1 MRKKHVFL
9 TGEKQVGKST
19 LLTKVTEDLKIEPA
33 GFITRPYYIENRI
46 KGHYMH
52 SLLPCEENDVPISI
66 RHRKNASLPIR
77 SSFDEFGATIL
88 QKSRHQAWILMD
100 ELGVLEEEA
109 EVFKAQVFA
118 CLDGEGRVLGVLKK
132 ADTPFVSQIRKR
144 NDCTIL
150 ELTQTNRAE
159 VYNQLVAM
167 LK

>member
-1 MRKKHVFL
+1 MRRKHVFL

-19 LLTKVTEDLKIEPA
+19 LLAKVINDLAIEPT
-33 GFITRPYYIENRI
+33 GFITCPYYIENRI

-52 SLLPCEENDVPISI
+52 SILPCEENDVPISI
-66 RHRKNASLPIR
+66 RHRKDASLPIL
-77 SSFDEFGATIL
+77 STFDEFGATIL
-88 QKSRHQAWILMD
+88 QKSRHRSWILMD

-109 EVFKAQVFA
+109 EVFKAEVFA
-118 CLDGEGRVLGVLKK
+118 CLDGESRVLGVLKK
-132 ADTPFVSQIRKR
+132 ADTPFVSQIRRR

-159 VYNQLVAM
+159 VYNQLISM